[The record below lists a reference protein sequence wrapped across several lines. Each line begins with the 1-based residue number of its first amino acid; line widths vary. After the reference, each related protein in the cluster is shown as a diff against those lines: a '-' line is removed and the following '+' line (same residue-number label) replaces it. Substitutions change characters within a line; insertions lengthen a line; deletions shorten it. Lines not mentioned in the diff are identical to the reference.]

1 MKANT
6 GYVFW
11 VAAFNVAF
19 LFLYLVAYEGH
30 GSGASTPPSAP
41 AILQALNKNGLVVF
55 LVVSVRPL
63 DLDDLTRSTPADA
76 APPIAG

>member
-19 LFLYLVAYEGH
+19 LFLYLVAYEWH
-30 GSGASTPPSAP
+30 GSSAFARSAP
-41 AILQALNKNGLVVF
+41 SILQALNKNGLVVF
-55 LVVSVRPL
+55 LAVSVQRL
-63 DLDDLTRSTPADA
+63 GMARLCAMH
-76 APPIAG
+76 AG